1 MLELWHD
8 PECWQQRAQE
18 ARSIV
23 KHLGEPY
30 AKLQMIMIAEAYSH
44 LAQHAQ
50 KRANS
55 KEDIESSSNF
65 SIGE

>member
-8 PECWQQRAQE
+8 PERWRERAQE
-18 ARSIV
+18 ARALV

-50 KRANS
+50 KRASSEEDNENS
-55 KEDIESSSNF
+55 RRTWVTE
-65 SIGE
+65 

>member
-1 MLELWHD
+1 MSEHWHD
-8 PECWQQRAQE
+8 PECWLKRAQE
-18 ARSIV
+18 ARAIV

-50 KRANS
+50 KRAT
-55 KEDIESSSNF
+55 SNGDVENFRQF
-65 SIGE
+65 SFTD